1 MSSITIRIGTKPDLP
16 QVLELIK
23 ELAVYERAPH
33 EVTNT
38 VERMEQDGFGTNP
51 IYGLF
56 VAENERG
63 IVGISIYYWR
73 YSTWKGKRLYLEDII
88 VTEKERGSG
97 IGKLLFD
104 RTMQHALDE
113 NCTGMLWQVLE
124 WNEPAINF
132 YKKYYQAK
140 LDNEWINCSLEAA
153 DIKRILQRQS

>member
-1 MSSITIRIGTKPDLP
+1 MSNTTIRIGKKEDLP
-16 QVLELIK
+16 RVLELVK
-23 ELAVYERAPH
+23 ELALYERAPH

-38 VERMEQDGFGTNP
+38 VERMEQDGFGSNP

-56 VAENERG
+56 VAENANG

-88 VTEKERGSG
+88 VTEKERGAG

-104 RTMQHALDE
+104 RTMQHAVDE
-113 NCTGMLWQVLE
+113 KSSGMIWQVLD

-132 YKKYYQAK
+132 YKKYYNAK
-140 LDNEWINCSLEAA
+140 LDGEWINCSLET
-153 DIKRILQRQS
+153 DQIKEILKRN

>member
-1 MSSITIRIGTKPDLP
+1 MIRPGKKEDLP

-23 ELAVYERAPH
+23 ELALYEKAPQ

-38 VERMEQDGFGTNP
+38 VAQMEQDGFGPNP

-56 VAENERG
+56 VAEQDGR

-73 YSTWKGKRLYLEDII
+73 YSTWKGKRLYLEDIV
-88 VTEKERGSG
+88 VTEDQRGKG
-97 IGKLLFD
+97 TGKLLFD

-132 YKKYYQAK
+132 YKKYGAK
-140 LDNEWINCSLEAA
+140 MDDEWTNCSLEAE
-153 DIKRILQRQS
+153 DIKKLLEKI

>member
-1 MSSITIRIGTKPDLP
+1 MVTISIRTGTKQDLP
-16 QVLELIK
+16 KVLELVK
-23 ELAVYERAPH
+23 ELALYERAPH

-38 VERMEQDGFGTNP
+38 IERMEKDGFGPNP

-63 IVGISIYYWR
+63 VVGISIYYWR

-88 VTEKERGSG
+88 VTEKERGRG

-113 NCTGMLWQVLE
+113 ECTGMLWQVLD

-132 YKKYYQAK
+132 YKKYYNAK
-140 LDNEWINCSLEAA
+140 LDGEWINCSLEAEQ
-153 DIKRILQRQS
+153 IREILKK

>member
-1 MSSITIRIGTKPDLP
+1 MTAVSIRTGTKQDLP
-16 QVLELIK
+16 RVLDLVK
-23 ELAVYERAPH
+23 ELALYERAPH

-38 VERMEQDGFGTNP
+38 VERMEKDGFGPNP

-104 RTMQHALDE
+104 RTMKHALDE
-113 NCTGMLWQVLE
+113 ECTGMLWQVLD

-132 YKKYYQAK
+132 YKKYFNAK
-140 LDNEWINCSLEAA
+140 LDGEWINCSLEAD
-153 DIKRILQRQS
+153 DIKRILSA

>member
-1 MSSITIRIGTKPDLP
+1 MTIRVGKKTDLP

-23 ELAVYERAPH
+23 ELAFYERAPD

-38 VERMEQDGFGTNP
+38 VARMEQDGFGSNP

-56 VAENERG
+56 VAEENDR

-73 YSTWKGKRLYLEDII
+73 YSTWKGKRLYLEDIV
-88 VTEKERGSG
+88 VTESQRGKG
-97 IGKLLFD
+97 TGKLLFD
-104 RTMQHALDE
+104 RTMGHSLDE

-132 YKKYYQAK
+132 YKKYGAK
-140 LDNEWINCSLEAA
+140 LDDEWTNCSLEA
-153 DIKRILQRQS
+153 DQVKELLRK

>member
-1 MSSITIRIGTKPDLP
+1 MSATIRVGTKQDLP
-16 QVLELIK
+16 RVLELVK
-23 ELAVYERAPH
+23 ELALYERAPH

-38 VERMEQDGFGTNP
+38 VERMEQDGFGPNP

-56 VAENERG
+56 VAENARG

-104 RTMQHALDE
+104 KTMQHALDE
-113 NCTGMLWQVLE
+113 NCAGMIWQVLD

-132 YKKYYQAK
+132 YKKYYNAK
-140 LDNEWINCSLEAA
+140 LDGEWINCSLEAE
-153 DIKRILQRQS
+153 DLKRILQK

>member
-1 MSSITIRIGTKPDLP
+1 MVMTIRTGKKEDLP
-16 QVLELIK
+16 QVLELVK
-23 ELAVYERAPH
+23 ELALFERAPH

-38 VERMEQDGFGTNP
+38 VERMERDGFGPNP

-56 VAENERG
+56 VAEDAGRL
-63 IVGISIYYWR
+63 VGISVYYWR

-88 VTEKERGSG
+88 VTESERARG
-97 IGKLLFD
+97 IGKQLFE

-132 YKKYYQAK
+132 YKKYGAR
-140 LDNEWINCSLEAA
+140 LDAEWTNGSLEAEQ
-153 DIKRILQRQS
+153 IKMLLDKG

>member
-1 MSSITIRIGTKPDLP
+1 MPEITIRIGTKQDLP
-16 QVLELIK
+16 RVLELVK
-23 ELAVYERAPH
+23 ELALYERAPH

-38 VERMEQDGFGTNP
+38 VERMEKDGFGPNP

-63 IVGISIYYWR
+63 IIGISIFYWR

-97 IGKLLFD
+97 TGKLLFD
-104 RTMQHALDE
+104 RTMRHALDE
-113 NCTGMLWQVLE
+113 ECTGMLWQVLD

-132 YKKYYQAK
+132 YKKYYSAR
-140 LDNEWINCSLEAA
+140 LDGEWINCSLEA
-153 DIKRILQRQS
+153 DEIKKILSQG